1 MILVT
6 LALSAVLAFIFFIY
20 IDNRTV
26 SNILTGLAILSL
38 LTSIFFMI
46 RNDHYHF
53 GLHNESTTRTQKIY
67 SASPSKQMPMMIYQS
82 VGTADKHRV
91 YVYKTSANAK
101 KATHTAAKVTTT
113 NIVKRTSGANRI
125 VTKKVYREFKN
136 GSSRFWFGLTGNG
149 HKYVKETN
157 TIYLNKSWTVL
168 SATQAKQLQKMTSSK
183 SFQAK
188 QKTAATNY
196 VKTKVM
202 AAMTKNPTMSTAEQK
217 KVTQAAAAEYQ
228 AQAMKQ
234 LIKQV
239 KAN

>member
-67 SASPSKQMPMMIYQS
+67 SASPSKQLPMMIYQS

-113 NIVKRTSGANRI
+113 NIIKRTSGANRM

-149 HKYVKETN
+149 HQYVKETN

-168 SATQAKQLQKMTSSK
+168 STTQAKKLQKMASTK

-188 QKTAATNY
+188 QKAAAMTY
-196 VKTKVM
+196 VKSKVM
-202 AAMTKNPTMSTAEQK
+202 AAMVKNPTMSPAEQK
-217 KVTQAAAAEYQ
+217 KVTQAAAAEYK
-228 AQAMKQ
+228 AQAMQQ
-234 LIKQV
+234 LIKQI